1 MYCGYSCLYCF
12 QTLFIARA
20 WQYGVL
26 NRELNSLQSNT
37 TVKYTQHEWSW
48 AQGWCVH
55 YLVSARL
62 ALCCGRAFLSL
73 VPAPRFAL
81 HLSYGKQLLRPV
93 TDECFG
99 GCLSRTFLYTLH
111 EGDPA
116 LHAPLLI
123 WALWVQHSAR
133 TVRVAEAVPM
143 GWPHFAKLN
152 VMGHRKYHYIA
163 WFFLV

>member
-62 ALCCGRAFLSL
+62 ALCFLSL
-73 VPAPRFAL
+73 PHAL
-81 HLSYGKQLLRPV
+81 LCICPMESSYSVLLRMNVLVGAFPGPFC
-93 TDECFG
+93 TPSTRETLLCMPPCWSEPFG
-99 GCLSRTFLYTLH
+99 FSTLLAQWGWQKLFQW
-111 EGDPA
+111 GD
-116 LHAPLLI
+116 LI
-123 WALWVQHSAR
+123 LPSLMLWVIGSTTTLLGSSLFKR
-133 TVRVAEAVPM
+133 SSWE
-143 GWPHFAKLN
+143 
-152 VMGHRKYHYIA
+152 
-163 WFFLV
+163 